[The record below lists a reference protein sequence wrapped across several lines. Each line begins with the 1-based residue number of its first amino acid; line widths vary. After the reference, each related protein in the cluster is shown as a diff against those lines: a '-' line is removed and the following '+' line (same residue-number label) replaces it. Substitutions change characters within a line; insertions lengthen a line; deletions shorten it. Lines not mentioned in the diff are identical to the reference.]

1 MDRIMP
7 GIVALFVGSAL
18 LVLVF
23 VPLVALSYRRRGGF
37 SGARML
43 GWIALL
49 FYVMGLW
56 AYTLL
61 PLPDGPYDCVGVEL
75 NPFAV
80 VTDIARLQADEGGS
94 LLRNAAFQQ
103 FVLNLVLFLPLGFFV
118 RALFDRGILVAAV
131 SGALVSLAIELTQLT
146 GAWGLFPCAYRLFD
160 TGDLATN
167 TAGAVLGSLI
177 AAAALRPWRRRSDAP
192 SSPDAADDASPVTAG
207 RRLLA
212 MLVDLVTLWL
222 TGYGLAVGVTAI
234 VYVLADGV
242 PDGLDPQV
250 VALATSLVAIAA
262 QAVSVLAGGVTIGE
276 RVVLIEATERR
287 RPAAA
292 WRLLRFLAGI
302 GGYSIASLLP
312 GAFAIIGPALAVA
325 NLIGAFTTRGHRGF
339 AQAVAGMDAVGRARA
354 AAQGEPD
361 ASPRAARR

>member
-1 MDRIMP
+1 MP
-7 GIVALFVGSAL
+7 GVVAIVVGALAL
-18 LVLVF
+18 VVVF

-61 PLPDGPYDCVGVEL
+61 PLPDGAYDCVGVEL
-75 NPFAV
+75 DPFAV
-80 VTDIARLQADEGGS
+80 VTDIARLQAEEGGS

-103 FVLNLVLFLPLGFFV
+103 FALNLVLFLPLGFFV
-118 RALFDRGILVAAV
+118 RALFDRGILAAAV
-131 SGALVSLAIELTQLT
+131 SGGLVSLAIELTQLT
-146 GAWGLFPCAYRLFD
+146 GVCGLFPCAYRLFD

-167 TAGAVLGSLI
+167 TAGAVLGSII
-177 AAAALRPWRRRSDAP
+177 AAAALRPWRRRADT
-192 SSPDAADDASPVTAG
+192 AATATADGETDVVTTVTAG

-212 MLVDLVTLWL
+212 MLVDLVAVWL
-222 TGYGLAVGVTAI
+222 TGYGLAVVIAAI
-234 VYVLADGV
+234 VYVLAGGM
-242 PDGLDPQV
+242 PDRFDPEL

-276 RVVLIEATERR
+276 RVVLVEAVEHR

-292 WRLLRFLAGI
+292 WRLVRFLAGI

-312 GAFAIIGPALAVA
+312 GAFALIATGLAIA

-339 AQAVAGMDAVGRARA
+339 AQAVSGMDAVGRSRPATS
-354 AAQGEPD
+354 EPD
-361 ASPRAARR
+361 ASSRIRDR